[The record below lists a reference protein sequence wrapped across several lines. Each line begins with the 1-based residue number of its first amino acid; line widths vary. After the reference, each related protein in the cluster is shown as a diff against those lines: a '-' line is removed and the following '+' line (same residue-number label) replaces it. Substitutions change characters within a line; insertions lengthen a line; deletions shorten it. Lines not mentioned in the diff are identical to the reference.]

1 VAKSSRAWVR
11 RQLTDSYVRRAQ
23 DAGYRSRAA
32 FKLIDVDRQDRILR
46 PGMRVLDLGAAPGG
60 WSQVAARR
68 VQPGGA
74 VVAVDLLEMAPIPG
88 VRILKSDFRAAN
100 LEAALEG
107 MADAVLSD
115 MMPNVTGVALVDQAR
130 AAELLLDA
138 VVLCR
143 KVLKPEGIFLA
154 KIFQGE
160 AFEGVR
166 AELRATFQTVVVRK
180 PAASRSESRETY
192 LLARGRRSH

>member
-1 VAKSSRAWVR
+1 MSSKAWLR
-11 RQLTDSYVRRAQ
+11 RHVTDAYVRKARE
-23 DAGYRSRAA
+23 AGYRSRAA
-32 FKLIDVDRQDRILR
+32 YKLLEIDRRDRLLR
-46 PGMRVLDLGAAPGG
+46 PGMRVIDLGAAPGG
-60 WSQVAARR
+60 WSQVVAQK
-68 VQPGGA
+68 VGSGGR
-74 VVAVDLLEMAPIPG
+74 VVAVDPLDMAPVPG
-88 VRILKSDFRAAN
+88 VQVIRADFRQADLVAV
-100 LEAALEG
+100 LGES
-107 MADAVLSD
+107 ADAVLSD

-160 AFEGVR
+160 AFEELL
-166 AELRATFQTVVVRK
+166 AELRATFQTVAIRK

-192 LLARGRRSH
+192 LLAKGRKSH